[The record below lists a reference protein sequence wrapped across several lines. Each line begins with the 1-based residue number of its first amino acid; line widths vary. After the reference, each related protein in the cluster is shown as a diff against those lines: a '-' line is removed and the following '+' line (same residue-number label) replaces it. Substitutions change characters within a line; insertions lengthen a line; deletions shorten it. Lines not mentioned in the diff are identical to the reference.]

1 MSEAIRV
8 YVLHE
13 NEEWYKPLQAA
24 LAAAGVPNEEWN
36 LAQGQFSLDQVPP
49 LGVFYSK
56 MSASSYTRGH
66 LHAKHFMAAT
76 LEWLSAHERRVIN
89 GKRAL
94 ELEVSKVAQHLSLQ
108 THGLRTPGTV
118 VVHGKKAALE
128 AGRRFGTAGFIMK
141 PNQGGKGQGVQH
153 FPSSEAF
160 EEFLA
165 SVSMDELTVDGLL
178 LIQAYI
184 PPKSQRIIRMEFIE
198 GKFYYAVQVNTG
210 GGFELCPADACEID
224 PTRPDRTLPNFTLL
238 EDFWIPEIEKCET
251 FLEAN
256 QIEIAGM
263 EFLESEA
270 GDRYF
275 YDVNTNTNYNTKA
288 EQECS
293 SNYEGLQQVA
303 RFLKKEWEAV
313 QRMQTVV

>member
-13 NEEWYKPLQAA
+13 NQEWYKPLQEA
-24 LAAAGVPNEEWN
+24 LAAEGIPNTEWN
-36 LAQGQFSLDQVPP
+36 LAAGQFILNQAPP

-56 MSASSYTRGH
+56 MSASSYSRGH

-76 LEWLSAHERRVIN
+76 LEWLSAHGRRVIN

-94 ELEVSKVAQHLSLQ
+94 ELEVSKVAQHISLQ
-108 THGLRTPGTV
+108 AHGLRTPNTV
-118 VVHGKKAALE
+118 VVHGKKAAI
-128 AGRRFGTAGFIMK
+128 AASKKFGSAGFIIK

-153 FPSSEAF
+153 FSDSEAF
-160 EEFLA
+160 ESFL
-165 SVSMDELTVDGLL
+165 SVVTMDDLTVDGLL

-198 GKFYYAVQVNTG
+198 GKFYYAVQVDTG

-224 PTRPDRTLPNFTLL
+224 PTRPDRALPSFQIL
-238 EDFWIPEIEKCET
+238 EDFWIPEIEKCEA
-251 FLEAN
+251 FLQAN

-263 EFLESEA
+263 EFLESEE

-288 EQECS
+288 EQDCPS
-293 SNYEGLQQVA
+293 SYEGLQQVA
-303 RFLKKEWEAV
+303 RFLKKEWEIVQGVNAV
-313 QRMQTVV
+313 V

>member
-1 MSEAIRV
+1 MSEAIQV

-13 NEEWYKPLQAA
+13 NEEWYKPLQEA
-24 LAAAGVPNEEWN
+24 LDAEGVPNAEWN
-36 LAQGQFSLDQVPP
+36 LAQGQFTLDQAPP

-66 LHAKHFMAAT
+66 LNAKHYMAAT
-76 LEWLSAHERRVIN
+76 LEWLSAYDRRVIN

-108 THGLRTPGTV
+108 AHGLRTPHTV
-118 VVHGKKAALE
+118 VVQGKRAAIE
-128 AGRRFGTAGFIMK
+128 ASSKFGSSGFIVK

-160 EEFLA
+160 ETFLS

-184 PPKSQRIIRMEFIE
+184 PPKSQRIIRMEFIA

-224 PTRPDRTLPNFTLL
+224 PSRPDRALPSFQLL
-238 EDFWIPEIEKCET
+238 EDFWIPEIEQCEA
-251 FLEAN
+251 FLQAN

-263 EFLESEA
+263 EFLESEE

-288 EQECS
+288 EQGS
-293 SNYEGLQQVA
+293 PSQYEGLTQVA
-303 RFLKKEWEAV
+303 RFLKKEWEVVQGADAV
-313 QRMQTVV
+313 V

>member
-1 MSEAIRV
+1 MSEAIQV

-13 NEEWYKPLQAA
+13 NEEWYKPLHEA
-24 LAAAGVPNEEWN
+24 LVATGVPTAEWN
-36 LAQGQFSLDQVPP
+36 LAQGQIRLDQPPP
-49 LGVFYSK
+49 LGIFYSK

-66 LHAKHFMAAT
+66 LHAKHYMAAT
-76 LEWLSAHERRVIN
+76 LEWLSAHKRRVIN

-108 THGLRTPGTV
+108 AHGLQTPDTLV
-118 VVHGKKAALE
+118 AYGKEAALE
-128 AGRRFGTAGFIMK
+128 ASKHFGPSGFIVK

-153 FPSSEAF
+153 FPSSQAFEAF
-160 EEFLA
+160 LSA
-165 SVSMDELTVDGLL
+165 VSIEDLTVDGLL

-184 PPKSQRIIRMEFIE
+184 PPKSQRIVRMEFIE

-224 PTRPDRTLPNFTLL
+224 PSRPDRTLPSFQIL
-238 EDFWIPEIEKCET
+238 EDFWIPEIEQCET
-251 FLEAN
+251 FLHAN

-263 EFLESEA
+263 EYLESEE

-288 EQECS
+288 EQDYS
-293 SNYEGLQQVA
+293 SQYKGLQQVA
-303 RFLKKEWEAV
+303 RFLKKEWEIV
-313 QRMQTVV
+313 QRVETAV